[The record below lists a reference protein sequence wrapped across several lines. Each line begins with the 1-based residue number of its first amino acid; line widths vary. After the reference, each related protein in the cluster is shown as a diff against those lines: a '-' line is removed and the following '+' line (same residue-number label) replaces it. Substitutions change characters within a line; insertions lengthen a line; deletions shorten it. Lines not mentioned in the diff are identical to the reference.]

1 MMDWTDKH
9 CRHFFRLL
17 SPNALIY
24 TEMIPT
30 DALIY
35 GKNSG
40 LLSNDTV
47 KNPVSLQLGGNDPTA
62 LARCAEMGEKM
73 GYSEINLNCG
83 CPSERVK
90 KGAFGVILMKNPHL
104 VKKCLLAIIGA
115 VSIPVTVKH
124 RLGID
129 NHASYEFVREFVNVV
144 HDSGCTTFIVHARNA
159 ILGKL
164 SPRDN
169 RRIPPL
175 KYDYVY
181 RLQKDFPD
189 LIFILNGGLDS
200 FELISKEMQ
209 QNRGVMIGR
218 AAYNNPYILSEIEH
232 KWFGEPLKSRY
243 TVASQMED
251 YANVQ
256 VTKGVRMSSITKC
269 MLGLF
274 KSQPNAKQWRQI
286 LSDHSK
292 LSKLGPAA
300 ISYALSKLEQVNNSS

>member
-35 GKNSG
+35 GKNSV
-40 LLSNDTV
+40 LLSHDIE

-90 KGAFGVILMKNPHL
+90 KGAFGVILMKNPLL
-104 VKKCLLAIIGA
+104 VKKCLRDIIGA

-129 NHASYEFVREFVNVV
+129 NHTSYGFVREFVNVV
-144 HDSGCTTFIVHARNA
+144 RDSGCTTFIVHARNA
-159 ILGKL
+159 MLGV
-164 SPRDN
+164 SPVITDGYL
-169 RRIPPL
+169 L
-175 KYDYVY
+175 KYVMYIDYK
-181 RLQKDFPD
+181 RLSRFV
-189 LIFILNGGLDS
+189 FILNGGLDS
-200 FELISKEMQ
+200 FDLISREMQ
-209 QNRGVMIGR
+209 QNQGVMIGR
-218 AAYNNPYILSEIEH
+218 AAYNSPYILSEIEH
-232 KWFGEPLKSRY
+232 KW
-243 TVASQMED
+243 
-251 YANVQ
+251 
-256 VTKGVRMSSITKC
+256 
-269 MLGLF
+269 
-274 KSQPNAKQWRQI
+274 
-286 LSDHSK
+286 
-292 LSKLGPAA
+292 
-300 ISYALSKLEQVNNSS
+300 LENL

>member
-17 SPNALIY
+17 SPNAVIY

-35 GKNSG
+35 GKTNWR
-40 LLSNDTV
+40 LTHDIAN
-47 KNPVSLQLGGNDPTA
+47 NPVSLQLGGNDPSA
-62 LARCAEMGEKM
+62 LARSAEMAEKM

-90 KGAFGVILMKNPHL
+90 RGAFGVILMQNPRL
-104 VKKCLLAIIGA
+104 VKKCLSEIIDA
-115 VSIPVTVKH
+115 VSIPVTIKH

-129 NHASYEFVREFVNVV
+129 NHTSYEFVHEFVNVV
-144 HDSGCTTFIVHARNA
+144 RDSGCTTFIVHARNA

-189 LIFILNGGLDS
+189 LVFILNGGLES
-200 FELISKEMQ
+200 FDLISKELQ
-209 QNRGVMIGR
+209 QNRGIMIGR

-243 TVASQMED
+243 TVASQMQD
-251 YANVQ
+251 YANIQ
-256 VTKGVRMSSITKC
+256 VTNGVHISSITKC

-274 KSQPNAKQWRQI
+274 KGQPNARQWRKI
-286 LSDHSK
+286 LSDRSE
-292 LSKLGPAA
+292 LNKLGPAT
-300 ISYALSKLEQVNNSS
+300 ISYALSAIEQPDESS